1 MIPTD
6 AHVDM
11 LGRRNREVGVSRGTR
26 YRRRDAPY
34 MVWEVVTVYR
44 SVDAKTYVVL
54 SNVSDP
60 TWRKTLSLI
69 ELESSGQYIRLPNI

>member
-1 MIPTD
+1 
-6 AHVDM
+6 M
-11 LGRRNREVGVSRGTR
+11 LGRRNKEVGVSRGTR

-69 ELESSGQYIRLPNI
+69 ELESRGQYIRLSNI

>member
-1 MIPTD
+1 
-6 AHVDM
+6 M

-34 MVWEVVTVYR
+34 MVWEVVTTYA
-44 SVDAKTYVVL
+44 SVDSKTYVVL